1 MQLCEVQP
9 QHSTELYVLQHSWC
23 LQAGLGPLLLPA
35 AEAADTTLMTE
46 GVNVPPGPTP
56 EATAL
61 QVLRRATD
69 ILWAAAEAAGD
80 ECLLAAGYAADVEAL
95 TSGLLP
101 HEAAGVRAT
110 CGALVT
116 AADAMDSELH
126 GAGVGSTSGRGSMGG
141 NHGALSGAAIAM
153 LGIISRAALV
163 PLGRS
168 APSTSRPG
176 NKKGSANN
184 SSGGAPPHAPPL
196 LPHLSSA
203 ASELDRTMRVPAP
216 LAPYSHVLS
225 CVAGDLGPEH
235 ANTLVGPG
243 GSMAALQRPT
253 RAAKSNAMRWIR
265 AGGPLRA
272 DPVCWVGG
280 TGCACGWCL

>member
-1 MQLCEVQP
+1 MCQPCNLLC
-9 QHSTELYVLQHSWC
+9 C

-46 GVNVPPGPTP
+46 GANVPLGPTP
-56 EATAL
+56 EATSV
-61 QVLRRATD
+61 QVMRRATD

-95 TSGLLP
+95 TAGLHP
-101 HEAAGVRAT
+101 DDASGVRAT

-116 AADAMDSELH
+116 VADAMDSELH
-126 GAGVGSTSGRGSMGG
+126 GAGVGSNSGRGSMGG
-141 NHGALSGAAIAM
+141 THGALSAAAISM
-153 LGIISRAALV
+153 LAIISRAALE

-168 APSTSRPG
+168 APSVSRPP

-184 SSGGAPPHAPPL
+184 SGGQPPHAPPL
-196 LPHLSSA
+196 LPHLSNA
-203 ASELDRTMRVPAP
+203 ASELDRTTRVPAP

-225 CVAGDLGPEH
+225 CVAGELGPEH

-272 DPVCWVGG
+272 DPVRE
-280 TGCACGWCL
+280 